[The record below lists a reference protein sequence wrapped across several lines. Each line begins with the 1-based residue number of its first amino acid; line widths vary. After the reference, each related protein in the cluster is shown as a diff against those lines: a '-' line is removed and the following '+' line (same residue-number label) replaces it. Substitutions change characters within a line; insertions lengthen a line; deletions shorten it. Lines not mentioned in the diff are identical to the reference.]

1 MHHHQSVIGNSEV
14 QKTGCAAIGT
24 CIKVKPFVDLV
35 GQNPGAGAAAM
46 VQNALLL
53 LARQRP
59 ASRVIRR
66 VDNQQLGFRRHGHQ
80 QRFDV
85 KLPLPVVG
93 LQGHAT
99 QASTHD
105 RSLGSQVGP
114 DRGDGHH
121 LIARIDQGLCCEH
134 QGVHA
139 ATGDG
144 QSVKLD
150 GAMTL
155 GHVMRHSLAQF
166 GQAQVVRIKGLA
178 HLQGGDGGLSNRLGR
193 DLVAFAKPE
202 SQQIGSPQTG
212 IGNLPDAGLREIKD
226 GLAHTK
232 FLKKC
237 DQSSPWMVLGWPAQE
252 SGPICVKSSFFKP
265 RAQIIN
271 MWHFA

>member
-1 MHHHQSVIGNSEV
+1 
-14 QKTGCAAIGT
+14 
-24 CIKVKPFVDLV
+24 
-35 GQNPGAGAAAM
+35 M

-114 DRGDGHH
+114 DWGNGHH

-155 GHVMRHSLAQF
+155 AHVMRHSLAQF

-232 FLKKC
+232 FLKNAINPALAWC
-237 DQSSPWMVLGWPAQE
+237 WAWPAQE
-252 SGPICVKSSFFKP
+252 SSPLASAAAFSSP
-265 RAQIIN
+265 
-271 MWHFA
+271 